1 MSVKPTEK
9 LTALTP
15 QALMQEL
22 DGLSGIITAPGVR
35 QIIFAYGYDI
45 CPRDLIFRI
54 VEEDG
59 RNSFYIASDKIL
71 PLFQQI
77 FAYGQAN
84 PNSAEDM
91 RRVAQRALFTTY
103 QFQLKNANLPS
114 RRYLCLNFPFN
125 LTKYRLDYKTSTLTC
140 EFTLADYDQNNSRV
154 WSEVLKEQ
162 NDPDDQGLSQD
173 ALAVKKAYRELTRNL
188 PKEAITVEQ
197 LKNRQVVLLNPEE
210 VALYQDACFSGL
222 PTDFTILGPI
232 KTSTVKPQPLDGV
245 EEPTATP
252 EEPAPEPEA
261 EVEEEEELGYLGS
274 CISYLAECLR
284 GFCAFICSCFCRSS
298 D

>member
-1 MSVKPTEK
+1 MSVKPTQQ
-9 LTALTP
+9 LTTLTP
-15 QALMQEL
+15 QALMHEL
-22 DGLSGIITAPGVR
+22 DALSGIITAQGVR
-35 QIIFAYGYDI
+35 QIIFGYGYDI

-59 RNSFYIASDKIL
+59 RNSFYIASDKIF

-77 FAYGQAN
+77 FDFGQAN
-84 PNSAEDM
+84 PNSADDM
-91 RRVAQRALFTTY
+91 RQVAQRALFTTY

-140 EFTLADYDQNNSRV
+140 EFTLADDNQSKSRV

-173 ALAVKKAYRELTRNL
+173 ALAVKNAYRELARNL

-197 LKNRQVVLLNPEE
+197 LKNRQVVQLNPED

-222 PTDFTILGPI
+222 PTDFTVLGPVKI
-232 KTSTVKPQPLDGV
+232 PTVKPQPLDGV
-245 EEPTATP
+245 EEPEAKP

-261 EVEEEEELGYLGS
+261 EEEEEELGYLGS
-274 CISYLAECLR
+274 CLSYLAECLQ
-284 GFCAFICSCFCRSS
+284 GFYAFICSCFCRPS